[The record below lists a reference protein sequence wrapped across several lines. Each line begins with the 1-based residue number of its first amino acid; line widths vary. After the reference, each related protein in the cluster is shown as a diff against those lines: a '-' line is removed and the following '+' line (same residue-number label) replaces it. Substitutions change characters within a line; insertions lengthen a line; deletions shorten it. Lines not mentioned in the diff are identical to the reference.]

1 MIEYLEKP
9 VTVEEKKIA
18 ALLEKIVRA
27 IAAKDVDLLIS
38 AYSDIATIEVL
49 ASRDAPIS
57 KSEYRERMS
66 KFIGNV
72 RNFYL
77 RDVIIRVNGPE
88 AIVSCI
94 SAVLLR
100 EKALPEKNQRYLKC
114 VKEDG
119 EWRIID
125 ARYI

>member
-9 VTVEEKKIA
+9 ITADEKAIA
-18 ALLEKIVRA
+18 ALLEKIVRS
-27 IAAKDVDLLIS
+27 IAAKNVDLLVS
-38 AYSDIATIEVL
+38 GYSDAATIEVL
-49 ASRDAPIS
+49 TLKDTLIS
-57 KSEYRERMS
+57 KSEYREKML
-66 KFIGNV
+66 KFIGKI

-77 RDVIIRVNGPE
+77 YNAIIRVNGQE

-114 VKEDG
+114 VKEDE